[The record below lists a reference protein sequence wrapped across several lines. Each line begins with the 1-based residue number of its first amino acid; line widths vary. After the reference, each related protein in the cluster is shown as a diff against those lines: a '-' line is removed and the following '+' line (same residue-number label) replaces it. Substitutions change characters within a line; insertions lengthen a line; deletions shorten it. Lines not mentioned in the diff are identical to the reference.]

1 MKKNTTIQHTMLTV
15 LVVFV
20 LVLTGLPSC
29 TNNNDGTAVQKTNDS
44 TNRNDNTINTAPNAN
59 GQTNSM
65 NESVKKNTDATDNT
79 DVTDTAFI
87 MKAAEINMEEIKLG
101 KLAQQMSSMGH
112 VKDLGKMMV
121 IEHTEAT
128 TKLAAL
134 AKIKMVSLP
143 TVESGKITAAYKM
156 LAAKKGKSFDKAYSD
171 MMVNGHKEAI
181 ALFEKVNRDTKD
193 NDIKAMTGEMIPKLK
208 THLEHAEMCQ
218 QECEKM

>member
-1 MKKNTTIQHTMLTV
+1 MKKNITIQHTMLTV

-20 LVLTGLPSC
+20 LVLSGLTSC
-29 TNNNDGTAVQKTNDS
+29 TNNNDSTAEQKVNDTTNSSDK
-44 TNRNDNTINTAPNAN
+44 TMMTAPNAN

-79 DVTDTAFI
+79 DLTDTAFI
-87 MKAAEINMEEIKLG
+87 KKVAEINMEQIKLG
-101 KLAQQMSSMGH
+101 KLAQQRSSMGH

-121 IEHTEAT
+121 TEHTEAT

-134 AKIKMVSLP
+134 AKTKMVSLP
-143 TVESGKITAAYKM
+143 TVESGKITGVYKM

-171 MMVNGHKEAI
+171 MMVDGHKEAI
-181 ALFEKVNRDTKD
+181 ALFEKANRDTKD
-193 NDIKAMTGEMIPKLK
+193 NVIKAMTGEMIPKLK

-218 QECEKM
+218 AECEKM